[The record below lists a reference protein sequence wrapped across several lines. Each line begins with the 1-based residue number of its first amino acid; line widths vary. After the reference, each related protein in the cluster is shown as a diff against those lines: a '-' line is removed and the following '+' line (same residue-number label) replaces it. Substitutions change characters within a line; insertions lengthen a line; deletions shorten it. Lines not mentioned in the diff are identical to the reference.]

1 MNAFN
6 NIIYYFFSAN
16 PGKTFTYS
24 FLIIA
29 IAVLLIGLAIAIKY
43 TLYRHKEDKSF
54 RKIFKPW
61 VPGLI
66 AVAILMLLYIFFRSN
81 QVPMLSM
88 RFFLYLLVA
97 ISIYQFAGLTYAYTK
112 KYPDLKAKKLKKK
125 KKNK

>member
-1 MNAFN
+1 MNTFN
-6 NIIYYFFSAN
+6 NIIYYFFNAN

-29 IAVLLIGLAIAIKY
+29 IAILLAGLAIAIKY
-43 TLYRHKEDKSF
+43 NLYKHKEDKSF

-61 VPGLI
+61 LPGLI
-66 AVAILMLLYIFFRSN
+66 AVAVLLLLYIFFRSN

-97 ISIYQFAGLTYAYTK
+97 ISIYQMAGLIYAYTK
-112 KYPDLKAKKLKKK
+112 KYPDLKKKKLNKKK
-125 KKNK
+125 KGK

>member
-1 MNAFN
+1 MNTFN

-29 IAVLLIGLAIAIKY
+29 IAILLIGLAIAIKY
-43 TLYRHKEDKSF
+43 TIFKHKEDKPF

-61 VPGLI
+61 VPGLVTI
-66 AVAILMLLYIFFRSN
+66 AILLLLYIFFRSN

-97 ISIYQFAGLTYAYTK
+97 ISIYQFAGITYAYTK
-112 KYPDLKAKKLKKK
+112 TYPELKAKKLIKKK
-125 KKNK
+125 KGK